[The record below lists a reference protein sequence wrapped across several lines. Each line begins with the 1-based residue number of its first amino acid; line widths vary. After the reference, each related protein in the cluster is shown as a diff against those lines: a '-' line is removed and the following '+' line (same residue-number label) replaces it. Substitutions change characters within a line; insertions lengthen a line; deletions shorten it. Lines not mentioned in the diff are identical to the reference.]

1 MPSDLDV
8 QDASKDSRGC
18 QLGRRFCSP
27 VPAWDQAEPRVLG
40 DALPPHADGQ
50 RAGASPPP
58 LCDLGCV
65 ISRSGPQFPLPRGL
79 MQEGF
84 KSLLF
89 FFNFFL

>member
-1 MPSDLDV
+1 MPAGAAVL
-8 QDASKDSRGC
+8 QPCA
-18 QLGRRFCSP
+18 
-27 VPAWDQAEPRVLG
+27 AWDQAEPRVLG
-40 DALPPHADGQ
+40 DALLPHADGQ
-50 RAGASPPP
+50 RAGASLPL

-89 FFNFFL
+89 FFLTFFCELGKQGLP